1 VRRLE
6 IHMKTDH
13 QIKQDVIAELEW
25 DPAINSNA
33 IGIAVNDGVVTVS
46 GHIDTYARSGS
57 SRRRCGG
64 STA

>member
-1 VRRLE
+1 
-6 IHMKTDH
+6 MKSDH

-46 GHIDTYARSGS
+46 GHIDT
-57 SRRRCGG
+57 
-64 STA
+64 